1 MLPLRLARATPLR
14 GPLATK
20 QLTIARLPII
30 QRRTFLPDSIT
41 ARNQL
46 DEKYPEDA
54 ALTAA
59 EDPDMVRVLGGGLEA
74 RGPELTLSRRT
85 AATSTLLA
93 SSANSV
99 TRTQTGG
106 TSRSEGTLAS
116 PFTRITTF
124 SAYSALTNTPGSRL
138 DGVFSSWDSLFRPL
152 SALPLSLSRHCR
164 AFHHTHASLR
174 MAWRRSLAA
183 PVLSG

>member
-1 MLPLRLARATPLR
+1 MLPLRLARAAPLR

-20 QLTIARLPII
+20 QLTVARLPIV

-46 DEKYPEDA
+46 DEKYPEDPV
-54 ALTAA
+54 LTAA
-59 EDPDMVRVLGGGLEA
+59 EDPEMVCVLRGWLEA

-99 TRTQTGG
+99 TRTESGG

-116 PFTRITTF
+116 LFTRITTF
-124 SAYSALTNTPGSRL
+124 SGFSAPTSTPGSRL

-152 SALPLSLSRHCR
+152 LVSPLWLSRHCL
-164 AFHHTHASLR
+164 AFRHTHASLR
-174 MAWRRSLAA
+174 MDWRRSLAA